1 MTSVLKSVDERT
13 RLVGENR
20 LELLLFTLQNGQT
33 YGINVFKVRE
43 VMPCPSL
50 TQLPYAH
57 PMVRGVAH
65 LRGTTLAVIDLNQ
78 AIGQGAHTQVDKGF
92 VIITEYNRTVQGF
105 LVSSVER
112 IVNLNWQSVVPPP
125 IGCGV
130 NNYLTAVTQ
139 LHERIVEI
147 LDVEKILIMINPA
160 LLESQTELQSQADIV
175 NSDALRAA
183 VVQQQLRIL
192 VADDSTVARQQI
204 KRCAESLGLEVV
216 LMPDGEAAL
225 THLKSLVADGQ
236 PMATHY
242 LMLISDIEMP
252 KMDGYTLTTEIRK
265 DALLKDIDILLHTS
279 LSGCFNE
286 SMVQKAGANAFMAK
300 FQREDMVEMLTQK
313 IQLRLSAIRQISA

>member
-1 MTSVLKSVDERT
+1 MSSVLKTVDERT

-43 VMPCPSL
+43 VMPCPKL

-57 PMVRGVAH
+57 QMVRGVAH
-65 LRGTTLAVIDLNQ
+65 LRGTTLAVIDLNH
-78 AIGQGAHTQVDKGF
+78 AIGQGAHAQVDKGF

-105 LVSSVER
+105 LVNSVER

-125 IGCGV
+125 IGCGES
-130 NNYLTAVTQ
+130 NYLTAVTQ
-139 LHERIVEI
+139 LQERIVEI
-147 LDVEKILIMINPA
+147 LDVEKILIMINPN
-160 LLESQTELQSQADIV
+160 LLEQDAQHQLSAEVIDDIT
-175 NSDALRAA
+175 
-183 VVQQQLRIL
+183 QHHLRIL

-225 THLKSLVADGQ
+225 THLKNLVAEGHDIK
-236 PMATHY
+236 AHY

-252 KMDGYTLTTEIRK
+252 KMDGYTLTAEIRK
-265 DALLKDIDILLHTS
+265 DALLKDMDILLHTS
-279 LSGCFNE
+279 LSGCFNQ

-313 IQLRLSAIRQISA
+313 IQQRLSADRQASA

>member
-1 MTSVLKSVDERT
+1 MTSILKTVDERT

-43 VMPCPSL
+43 VMPCPKL

-57 PMVRGVAH
+57 PVVCGVAH
-65 LRGTTLAVIDLNQ
+65 LRGTTLAVIDLHK

-105 LVSSVER
+105 LVNSVER

-125 IGCGV
+125 IGCGE

-139 LHERIVEI
+139 LQERIVEI
-147 LDVEKILIMINPA
+147 LDVEKILIMINPN
-160 LLESQTELQSQADIV
+160 LLENQTNLPASESLLQ
-175 NSDALRAA
+175 A
-183 VVQQQLRIL
+183 VTQQQLRIL

-225 THLKSLVADGQ
+225 KHLKAIVADGLPIQ
-236 PMATHY
+236 SHY

-252 KMDGYTLTTEIRK
+252 KMDGYTLTAEIRK
-265 DALLKDIDILLHTS
+265 DALLKDMDILLHTS
-279 LSGCFNE
+279 LSGCFNA

-300 FQREDMVEMLTQK
+300 FQREDMLGMLTQK
-313 IQLRLSAIRQISA
+313 IQQRLSVVRQTSA